1 MLIVSPDDLG
11 SYCREQRKLDNVTQE
26 KLAEAINMRQGTI
39 SSLETNPSSAKVD
52 TLFRV
57 LAELGL
63 EMHLVPKSR
72 APDSNSDR
80 WTERW

>member
-1 MLIVSPDDLG
+1 MLIVSSDDLG
-11 SYCREQRKLDNVTQE
+11 SYCREQRKRGDVTQE
-26 KLAEAINMRQGTI
+26 ELAEAVNMRQGTI
-39 SSLETNPSSAKVD
+39 SSLENNPSSAKVD

-72 APDSNSDR
+72 SPNSNSDM